1 MGRANGTVAQL
12 VERCLEESGVNGSI
26 PFSTTTSFHREVPDE
41 VAAELRRWVRNIP
54 KYGPRDVE
62 ESGLSR
68 TVWVREHAGSNPAIP
83 TNCPVVYVL
92 ARTQVFGT

>member
-54 KYGPRDVE
+54 KYGPLGVVQLAER
-62 ESGLSR
+62 G
-68 TVWVREHAGSNPAIP
+68 VWDAQVVGSSP
-83 TNCPVVYVL
+83 T
-92 ARTQVFGT
+92 A